1 MPTSTQTSPS
11 RLRLTAAAII
21 GASLCQTAGAA
32 DYTSNAVTGDFFA
45 DASWAETGS
54 PVTGGADRVT
64 INTGADITLSGAF
77 SGTAPSLVT
86 LAGGKLTVAAGGAL
100 SGPTGGTAN
109 VLNFTASSVLD
120 IATGGSVTGARIALT
135 NGTTVGTINVNG
147 SLTLTPTN
155 ASTAPYNHANGAQL
169 IFNIGSGGLVQ
180 QNGASGTILNTTSNR
195 RTDLNINGG
204 TYEYTG
210 ASDLHLGNNGT
221 GSGRAAIN
229 ITSGRFD
236 LGGRNVLW
244 DSTRSNT
251 FSWTAG
257 TVANIYGVTDQSMN
271 DLVVNNFGNSAAKTI
286 DINNQRVA
294 ATAQTLN
301 LGTAGLSAS
310 LGTLQ
315 FDIYGTTT
323 ADQITGAGVFTLGSG
338 VLIDIGYAGGPIDA
352 IALAGQ
358 TYQLFDLTDY
368 SGLDATVSSTVWD
381 DGLQSYNVS
390 FTNNLALDGT
400 ITIASLT
407 AIPEPSTFAFG
418 LGAAALLLASQT
430 RRRRAA

>member
-32 DYTSNAVTGDFFA
+32 DFTSNAVTGDFFA
-45 DASWAETGS
+45 DASWAEIGG

-64 INTGADITLSGAF
+64 INTGADLTLSGAF
-77 SGTAPSLVT
+77 SGTAPSVVT
-86 LAGGKLTVAAGGAL
+86 LAGGKLTVASGGAL
-100 SGPTGGTAN
+100 SGPTGGTVN
-109 VLNFTASSVLD
+109 ILNFTASSTLD

-135 NGTTVGTINVNG
+135 NATTVGTINVNG

-155 ASTAPYNHANGAQL
+155 ASTAAYNHANGAQL

-210 ASDLHLGNNGT
+210 ASDLHLGNNLP

-244 DSTRSNT
+244 DSTISNT
-251 FSWTAG
+251 FSWTGG

-271 DLVVNNFGNSAAKTI
+271 DLVAANFGNSATKTI

-294 ATAQTLN
+294 AAAQTLN
-301 LGTAGLSAS
+301 LGTAGLNAS

-323 ADQITGAGVFTLGSG
+323 ADQITGAGVFDLESG
-338 VLIDIGYAGGPIDA
+338 VLIDIGYVGGLINA
-352 IALAGQ
+352 TALTGQ
-358 TYQLFDLTDY
+358 TYQLFNLTDY
-368 SGLDATVSSTVWD
+368 SGLDATVASTVWD
-381 DGLQSYNVS
+381 DGTQSYNVS
-390 FTNNLALDGT
+390 FLNNLATNGT
-400 ITIASLT
+400 ITITGISV
-407 AIPEPSTFAFG
+407 IPEPSSF
-418 LGAAALLLASQT
+418 ALLFGATALLFASQT
-430 RRRRAA
+430 RRRRA